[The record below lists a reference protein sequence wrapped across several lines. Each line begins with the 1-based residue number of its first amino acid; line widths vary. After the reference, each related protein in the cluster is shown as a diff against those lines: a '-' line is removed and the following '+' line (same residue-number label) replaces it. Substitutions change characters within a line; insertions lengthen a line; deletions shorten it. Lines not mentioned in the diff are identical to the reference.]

1 VGAQVGDLSEAPPR
15 QASRRR
21 SPIDTTRIVPSGRQP
36 SPDGRTA
43 KVLDV
48 PGRPSGLGW
57 RPDGTMLVVSM
68 EDRRLLAWRG
78 GASLRSP
85 T

>member
-1 VGAQVGDLSEAPPR
+1 VVLGHGAWRVFTVDG
-15 QASRRR
+15 
-21 SPIDTTRIVPSGRQP
+21 
-36 SPDGRTA
+36 DGRTA